1 MKNANHR
8 FACKAVES
16 ALLASGALLL
26 GAGPAHAVPAF
37 AVQTGQACSS
47 CHVGGFGPQLTQ
59 FGREFKMN
67 GYTMRTVGQ
76 WDVAPVSMMAVASY
90 IRTQRDQDGP
100 PAPHYSTNDNVAFDE
115 ASLFLAGG
123 FGNHFGAFAQ
133 VTYDGIGQ
141 TWSWDNVDLRAT
153 TNATI
158 FGADTRLGL
167 SFNNSPGI
175 TDPWNTLP
183 AWGYPYTDS
192 ALAPG
197 PAAASLI
204 SDALAQN
211 VLGLNAYAW
220 WNSSIYG
227 EFGLY
232 WSPSASFLDSVGVD
246 PADTNEIDGVTP
258 YVRVA
263 YQKNF
268 GDRNFEVGV
277 FGLFSDLYPGRDH
290 SAGTTDRYR
299 DLGVD
304 ASYQYTDAGG
314 NMFTLN
320 GRYINEHQRLAA
332 STLLGS
338 AANRD
343 NTLNELRADFSY
355 YSHRGFGASIGAFD
369 SWGSD
374 DSLLY
379 VDSRTFSPNSSG
391 LMLQGDFTPFGNGGS
406 PFGARFNTRL
416 GIQYILYSEFDG
428 ASHNYDGAGRDAA
441 DNNTLRIFAWLAY

>member
-1 MKNANHR
+1 MKTARSLTTGAIAFVGMLSAAGAAN
-8 FACKAVES
+8 
-16 ALLASGALLL
+16 
-26 GAGPAHAVPAF
+26 AVPSF
-37 AVQTGQACSS
+37 AAQTGQACSS
-47 CHVGGFGPQLTQ
+47 CHVGGFGPQLTP
-59 FGREFKMN
+59 FGRDFKLH
-67 GYTMRTVGQ
+67 GYTTRAVGQ
-76 WDVAPVSMMAVASY
+76 WDVVPFSMMGVASY
-90 IRTQRDQDGP
+90 IRTQRDQDSA
-100 PAPHYSTNDNVAFDE
+100 PAPHYSNNDNVALDQV
-115 ASLFLAGG
+115 SLFAAGG
-123 FGNHFGAFAQ
+123 FGQHFGAFVQ
-133 VTYDGIGQ
+133 TTYDGVGRSF
-141 TWSWDNVDLRAT
+141 SWDNVDLRAV
-153 TNATI
+153 TNATLL
-158 FGADTRLGL
+158 GSDTVLGL
-167 SFNNSPGI
+167 SFNNSPGV

-220 WNSSIYG
+220 WNNSIYG

-232 WSPSASFLDSVGVD
+232 WSPNASFLDAMGVD
-246 PADTNEIDGVTP
+246 PADTSEINGASP

-263 YQKNF
+263 YQRNF

-314 NMFTLN
+314 NMYTLN
-320 GRYINEHQRLAA
+320 GRYVNEHQRLAA
-332 STLLGS
+332 STLLGA

-355 YSHRGFGASIGAFD
+355 YTHGGLGASVGAFD
-369 SWGSD
+369 SWGSHD
-374 DSLLY
+374 ALLY
-379 VDSRTFSPNSSG
+379 GDSRTFSPNSSG
-391 LMLQGDFTPFGNGGS
+391 IMLQADYTPWANGGS
-406 PFGARFNTRL
+406 PLGARFNARI
-416 GIQYILYSEFDG
+416 GVQYVFYSEFDG
-428 ASHNYDGAGRDAA
+428 ASHNYDGAGRDAG
-441 DNNTLRIFAWLAY
+441 DNNPLRIFAWLAY